1 MSIRNSIK
9 YLINYSASVKRI
21 YVIQI
26 KDATWQWQKI
36 CKDQANKKKNEQNE
50 IVTIFLMQFTNGKYK
65 TNVHVKIK
73 LYILSVTN

>member
-36 CKDQANKKKNEQNE
+36 CKDQANKKNEQNE
-50 IVTIFLMQFTNGKYK
+50 IVTIFVMQFTNGKYK
-65 TNVHVKIK
+65 TNVQVKIK

>member
-26 KDATWQWQKI
+26 KDATWQCQKI
-36 CKDQANKKKNEQNE
+36 CKDQANKKNEQNE
-50 IVTIFLMQFTNGKYK
+50 IVTIFVMQFTNGKYK
-65 TNVHVKIK
+65 TNVQVKIK